1 VHGEC
6 CENEDVVVC
15 CCVSFFVSI
24 LNNSIVI
31 NMGNLDKHHL
41 YQPKKLFIA
50 SYSSPPRSYSY
61 SKQVITGDKTWEDT
75 TVILDDTVIVEGT
88 LTIINSTVLFNSPT
102 ERIGIVV
109 DESGTLYIND
119 SQLLRYVEDHE
130 SYRYY
135 I

>member
-1 VHGEC
+1 
-6 CENEDVVVC
+6 
-15 CCVSFFVSI
+15 
-24 LNNSIVI
+24 
-31 NMGNLDKHHL
+31 MGNLDKHHL